1 MIGSSGDSV
10 GTFEKSAS
18 SGKRRLTK
26 LILVLS
32 RKNGTREEALYFDP
46 GVQCHSSVLTF
57 WRPEERP

>member
-46 GVQCHSSVLTF
+46 GV
-57 WRPEERP
+57 